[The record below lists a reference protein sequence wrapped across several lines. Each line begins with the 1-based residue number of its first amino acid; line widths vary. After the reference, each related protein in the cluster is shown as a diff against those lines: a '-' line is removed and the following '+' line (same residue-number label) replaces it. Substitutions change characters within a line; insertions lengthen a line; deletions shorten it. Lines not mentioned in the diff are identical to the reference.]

1 MDQKPQVLPTR
12 EQQQQRI
19 AAMQAAEQAKV
30 AAYEA
35 EKAMVANDIYNS
47 IQQTENV
54 TPERMD
60 AVEMMRRRTE
70 EQMNQM
76 KTQGQV
82 VDPRFAEEDN
92 APTRVV
98 QDQSNARNQEQ
109 MRLRDEQL
117 KKNQEQI
124 RMYQMQANQAVDRHN
139 PNNIDLYQPNMGQQN
154 NQMNQPQYNAG
165 NQYQQNTY
173 QGNTQ
178 GNFGQQNTY
187 QGNTGQQNSYTP
199 PVPPVPPSKPPV
211 NPGYGDNYG
220 KNPSNV
226 DPYILELSQPNYNSP
241 FDVIPL
247 PSEGKLYRS
256 KKPNI
261 RLSYMTTADENILTS
276 PNLLESGEFL
286 EILINRKMLEPDLR
300 YKDLH
305 VGDRNAIMLWLRA
318 TGYGEMYPVTLLDEK
333 DVPFDTDI
341 NLNNLATK
349 NLGVEPDENGHFDY
363 TFKLCK
369 AQIKFKL
376 LTCGDIDA
384 IDRLVA
390 LDKKNNLPINKTNTY
405 TMEHTIVSVNGD
417 TSKSTIR
424 EFSNAIRIGDAKA
437 FNEYIELIESGIDLN
452 IDVRTPGGGSVKTFL
467 PLNINFFWPNVK
479 L

>member
-1 MDQKPQVLPTR
+1 MDQKPHVFPT
-12 EQQQQRI
+12 QQERI
-19 AAMQAAEQAKV
+19 AAMQASEQAKV

-60 AVEMMRRRTE
+60 AVEMMRRRTQD
-70 EQMNQM
+70 QMNQM
-76 KTQGQV
+76 RTQGQV
-82 VDPRFAEEDN
+82 VDPRFADEEE
-92 APTRVV
+92 AGSRKVV
-98 QDQSNARNQEQ
+98 QDQSNARNEEQ

-117 KKNQEQI
+117 RKNKEQI
-124 RMYQMQANQAVDRHN
+124 RQYQIQANQAVERQN
-139 PNNIDLYQPNMGQQN
+139 PNNIDLYQPNMGDNRQPNPPQN
-154 NQMNQPQYNAG
+154 QVSNF
-165 NQYQQNTY
+165 QQNTY

-178 GNFGQQNTY
+178 GNFGQQNNY
-187 QGNTGQQNSYTP
+187 
-199 PVPPVPPSKPPV
+199 VPPVPPSKPPV
-211 NPGYGDNYG
+211 MNGYGDNYG
-220 KNPSNV
+220 KNPSNI

-256 KKPNI
+256 KRPNI
-261 RLSYMTTADENILTS
+261 RLAYMTTADENILTS

-300 YKDLH
+300 YKDLN

-318 TGYGEMYPVTLLDEK
+318 TGYGEMYPVTLLDENR
-333 DVPFDTDI
+333 VAFDTDI

-349 NLGVEPDENGHFDY
+349 KLGVDPDENGLFDY
-363 TFKLCK
+363 TFPLCK
-369 AQIKFKL
+369 ANIKFRL
-376 LTCGDIDA
+376 LTCGDVDTIERMVEA
-384 IDRLVA
+384 
-390 LDKKNNLPINKTNTY
+390 DKKNNLPVNKQNTY
-405 TMEHTIVSVNGD
+405 TMEFTIVSVNGD
-417 TSKSTIR
+417 TSKNTIR
-424 EFSNAIRIGDAKA
+424 EFCNSIRIGDGKA

-452 IDVRTPGGGSVKTFL
+452 IDVRTPGGGSIKTFL
-467 PLNINFFWPNVK
+467 PLNINFFWPNVR